1 MPRLPSLGGSVRGYI
16 SFLIVLAALGLFV
29 AAAALLAEPH
39 SYSNEKAISVMRTE
53 HIERNVKEN
62 IVQAASY
69 GMRAGADAYD
79 LAVPPEMRVP
89 QEREAVIRE
98 AAYASLAQLGA
109 DLWDEDYEVQ
119 VWCGYTTS
127 AELDALPKKMRDAG
141 RVQACATCQS
151 IASPMCSSFIQ
162 ITQVAPYGTGLE
174 DSILLKGPEPPN
186 PILSGVVGISVYS
199 SKYDVAGVSVF
210 PVGEVIR

>member
-1 MPRLPSLGGSVRGYI
+1 MRGYV
-16 SFLIVLAALGLFV
+16 SFLIVLAALGVFV

-39 SYSNEKAISVMRTE
+39 YYSNEKAISVMRME

-62 IVQAASY
+62 ILQATSY

-89 QEREAVIRE
+89 QEREVAVRA

-119 VWCGYTTS
+119 VWCGYAAS
-127 AELDALPKKMRDAG
+127 GELDALPGRMRDAG
-141 RVQACATCQS
+141 GVRMCAACQS
-151 IASPMCSSFIQ
+151 IASPACAPFIQ
-162 ITQVAPYGTGLE
+162 INQVAPYGAGLE
-174 DSILLKGPEPPN
+174 DSIQLKGPEPPN
-186 PILSGVVGISVYS
+186 PILGGVVGISVYS

-210 PVGEVIR
+210 PTGEVIR

>member
-1 MPRLPSLGGSVRGYI
+1 MRGYI

-39 SYSNEKAISVMRTE
+39 YYSNEKAISVMRME

-62 IVQAASY
+62 ILQAASY
-69 GMRAGADAYD
+69 GMHDGAVAYD
-79 LAVPPEMRVP
+79 ALVPPEMRVP
-89 QEREAVIRE
+89 QEREAAIRA
-98 AAYASLAQLGA
+98 AAYASLAQLGM

-119 VWCGYTTS
+119 VWCGYTNG
-127 AELDALPKKMRDAG
+127 AELDALPKRMREAG
-141 RVQACATCQS
+141 GFRMCTACQP
-151 IASPMCSSFIQ
+151 IASPACAPFMQ
-162 ITQVAPYGTGLE
+162 ITQKVPYGTGME

-186 PILSGVVGISVYS
+186 PMLEGAVGISVYS

-210 PVGEVIR
+210 PTSEVIR